1 MLPTFL
7 VKTIHQPFST
17 GKSAKMKQL
26 LFIGNKLPSPS
37 SSCSPRIAN
46 LDHLMILR
54 SQPPAQSELGGVVP
68 LETLPNAPCH
78 QCPGSHH
85 SPSAPEKRNKG
96 PHSPWIWHQK
106 LSRKKM
112 VQLSNK
118 KHHFLP
124 IRCIYLCVFVPLTT
138 AMHYH
143 PSTHLRMELHF
154 FNQQLFFPAPGGC
167 YKHVPRPNRHCLW
180 SLNNSRRCL
189 AAKLSSRSPSLM
201 LKIPRVEAVLPAPKE

>member
-112 VQLSNK
+112 VQLSK
-118 KHHFLP
+118 KNTIFYPLDM
-124 IRCIYLCVFVPLTT
+124 YLFVCVFVPLTT
-138 AMHYH
+138 TTTTTT
-143 PSTHLRMELHF
+143 THLRMELHF
-154 FNQQLFFPAPGGC
+154 F
-167 YKHVPRPNRHCLW
+167 
-180 SLNNSRRCL
+180 
-189 AAKLSSRSPSLM
+189 
-201 LKIPRVEAVLPAPKE
+201 